1 MVFTGVASS
10 VSKFRLST
18 EMLALMSIS
27 EENSEYSDEAEGLG
41 VDDMSETIPLDKAE
55 SKLLFSEDGVLAGLE
70 RLLLYIPKRSNHET
84 LQAKLVYK

>member
-18 EMLALMSIS
+18 EILALMSIS

-41 VDDMSETIPLDKAE
+41 VDDMSDTIPLDKAE
-55 SKLLFSEDGVLAGLE
+55 SKLLFSEDGVLAGLDK
-70 RLLLYIPKRSNHET
+70 LLLNIPGK
-84 LQAKLVYK
+84 KL

>member
-10 VSKFRLST
+10 VSNVLLST
-18 EMLALMSIS
+18 DTLALISMS
-27 EENSEYSDEAEGLG
+27 EENSEYSDDPEGLG

-70 RLLLYIPKRSNHET
+70 RLLLYIPKRNNH
-84 LQAKLVYK
+84 

>member
-18 EMLALMSIS
+18 ETLALMSIS

-55 SKLLFSEDGVLAGLE
+55 SKLLFSEDGVLAGLD
-70 RLLLYIPKRSNHET
+70 RLLLYIPGK
-84 LQAKLVYK
+84 KL

>member
-10 VSKFRLST
+10 VSNVLLST
-18 EMLALMSIS
+18 DTLALTSMS
-27 EENSEYSDEAEGLG
+27 EENSEYSEDPEGLG

-70 RLLLYIPKRSNHET
+70 RLLLYIPKRKSTRLFRAVDN
-84 LQAKLVYK
+84 